1 MYFASPPISNG
12 AVRSIRLSNPQI
24 RRLCFYP
31 SLRATRKISRHKR
44 ALPLPPPHTR
54 GMDTEYKRRA
64 RGWFA
69 MFCRGST
76 TGSITTTSGGKRDEA
91 SDDLSVIPWITGC
104 RLRFSALSCDSILA
118 IISELQVSRIERE
131 RERKGT
137 EWGEK
142 REARR
147 NGASQIGIGIHR

>member
-31 SLRATRKISRHKR
+31 SLRTTRKISRHKR
-44 ALPLPPPHTR
+44 ALPPPPPHAWN
-54 GMDTEYKRRA
+54 GHGEYKRRA

-76 TGSITTTSGGKRDEA
+76 TDSITTTSGGKRDGA
-91 SDDLSVIPWITGC
+91 SDDLSVIPWITGPVSSTIF
-104 RLRFSALSCDSILA
+104 RVKLRQHPRDNFR
-118 IISELQVSRIERE
+118 VTGKPN

-137 EWGEK
+137 EWDEK

>member
-44 ALPLPPPHTR
+44 ALPPTPPTR
-54 GMDTEYKRRA
+54 VEWTRR
-64 RGWFA
+64 
-69 MFCRGST
+69 
-76 TGSITTTSGGKRDEA
+76 
-91 SDDLSVIPWITGC
+91 
-104 RLRFSALSCDSILA
+104 ILA
-118 IISELQVSRIERE
+118 ACEGLVCDVLSRIHDWFDYNNEWRE
-131 RERKGT
+131 ARWSIGWSVCHPMNNRMSSTIFRVKLRQHPRDNFRVTGKPNRERKGT
-137 EWGEK
+137 EWDEK